1 MRKILT
7 SIFLFFITMSA
18 NAQVVLDNNTI
29 EDIVKN
35 EQQYYNDIL
44 KLYLS
49 DDPFLRVDDIALIKF
64 HQAVIVVF
72 NFGKGLGFF
81 SFFGHPM

>member
-1 MRKILT
+1 MT
-7 SIFLFFITMSA
+7 SIFLFFIVMSA

-49 DDPFLRVDDIALIKF
+49 DDPFLRVDDIALIY
-64 HQAVIVVF
+64 
-72 NFGKGLGFF
+72 
-81 SFFGHPM
+81 